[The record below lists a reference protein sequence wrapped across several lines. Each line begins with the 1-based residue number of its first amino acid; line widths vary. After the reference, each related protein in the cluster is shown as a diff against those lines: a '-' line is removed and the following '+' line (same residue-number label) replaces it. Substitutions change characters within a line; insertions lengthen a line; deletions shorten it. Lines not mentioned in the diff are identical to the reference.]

1 MSDNMIII
9 KKFLRRLFDEFEWAR
24 LWFCS
29 WMYYRKPSV
38 GEMNEKPQGDFCDL
52 ATVAFNNARVIEYQI
67 MTLRKFFTFPYRHTV
82 FDNSTN
88 DIIANEIKTIC
99 LKYGTGYIRLPK
111 QDFIRVGQG
120 SYSHGV
126 ACNYLYKR
134 FLQSGGGKYF
144 GLLDH
149 DIFPIESFDVSI
161 FLEKQFFYGVRHRFY
176 IWPGF
181 FFVRMK
187 EAAQKN
193 LDFRPS
199 LWLRGDT
206 GACNAYSLF
215 KGIDFA
221 RYELVSEEKRNF
233 TQEGDIFD
241 NGYSYFSCGWVH
253 CWNASNY
260 MGKNIDKKMERI
272 FCLLEEELF

>member
-1 MSDNMIII
+1 MVRDISDYPN
-9 KKFLRRLFDEFEWAR
+9 R
-24 LWFCS
+24 
-29 WMYYRKPSV
+29 
-38 GEMNEKPQGDFCDL
+38 
-52 ATVAFNNARVIEYQI
+52 
-67 MTLRKFFTFPYRHTV
+67 TLLGLGKEA
-82 FDNSTN
+82 
-88 DIIANEIKTIC
+88 I
-99 LKYGTGYIRLPK
+99 LM
-111 QDFIRVGQG
+111 
-120 SYSHGV
+120 GV

-161 FLEKQFFYGVRHRFY
+161 FLEKQFFYGLRHRFY

-215 KGIDFA
+215 KGIDFV

-260 MGKNIDKKMERI
+260 MGKNIDKKWRECSAFLKKSYFRI
-272 FCLLEEELF
+272 RIRHLIITKLKGKADILSLAFGNGSNACLVANLL